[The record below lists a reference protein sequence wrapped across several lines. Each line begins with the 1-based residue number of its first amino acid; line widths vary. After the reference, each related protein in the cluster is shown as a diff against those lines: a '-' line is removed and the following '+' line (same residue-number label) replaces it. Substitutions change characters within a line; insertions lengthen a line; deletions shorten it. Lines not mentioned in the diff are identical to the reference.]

1 MFAELMIPLADNI
14 NAQVAGHENPND
26 TDESTVGKF
35 AVGWDV
41 SDDLLIRHQPQHHSE
56 FLI

>member
-14 NAQVAGHENPND
+14 NAQAAVRHENPND

-41 SDDLLIRHQPQHHSE
+41 SDDLLIRASASTS
-56 FLI
+56 